1 MWVLGLL
8 VPVTAVVQVGGG
20 VLQGAT
26 DFDYQVCFVC
36 NYVYICVCGYLPT

>member
-1 MWVLGLL
+1 MWVLALL

-26 DFDYQVCFVC
+26 DFDYQV
-36 NYVYICVCGYLPT
+36 YMDIESLYA